1 MLRRS
6 FGATLA
12 KGRYQQF
19 APKPTHETIRGS
31 TTALSEQELTD
42 AKKEKFKKKSD
53 WYLTDRARAVQS
65 ATDAKSDHTIKLTF
79 NDSRFAFR
87 SKRTRELIRASLCF
101 KLFSIEHLV
110 ENNMHYMNLFK
121 NTFGE
126 SLFNLAMK
134 MTVYGQFVAGEDKE
148 KIKPLVKR
156 MDEVGV
162 GSILDYAVEEDL
174 DKPKATQMEMDSC
187 VPEEDTYQKI
197 ERYQPQQKFADR
209 RVGVVSARTYFYE
222 DEEQCDKN
230 MENFLY
236 CIEAA
241 GGASKHGFAAIKLTA
256 LGRPQFLLQFSEAL
270 MSSRELFEQLAG
282 AHKVDDENS
291 AKSVLEMG
299 FDEQRFYDKA
309 GRMGVA
315 VTRQDIIQ
323 QFTFMIEEADGYI
336 DMLDWNNLLDKNKKI
351 ADIFTVK
358 DEHGNFT
365 SLMKRLTE
373 DEEAQMKRM
382 LERIDILANAAK
394 ENGVRLM
401 IDAEQTYFQ
410 PAISRLTM
418 EMMRKFNT
426 ESPIIFNTYQCYLKQ
441 GFNNF
446 VIDVEQARREN
457 FYFGA
462 KIVRGA
468 YADQE
473 RARAAELG
481 YPDPIQV
488 DYEATGRCY
497 HRVMDVGLEF
507 IHTHG
512 TVNLMI
518 ASHNIDSIKYAISRM
533 DSLNIQRD
541 SGEVFFGQ
549 LLGMC
554 DQVTFPLGQA
564 GYSVYKY
571 VPFGPVNEVLPYL
584 SRRAQENRSLLDGVK
599 NERKMLFNEI
609 CRRLAR
615 GKYFLLKK

>member
-1 MLRRS
+1 MAKTKQI
-6 FGATLA
+6 FGQ
-12 KGRYQQF
+12 G
-19 APKPTHETIRGS
+19 I
-31 TTALSEQELTD
+31 
-42 AKKEKFKKKSD
+42 
-53 WYLTDRARAVQS
+53 
-65 ATDAKSDHTIKLTF
+65 
-79 NDSRFAFR
+79 
-87 SKRTRELIRASLCF
+87 
-101 KLFSIEHLV
+101 
-110 ENNMHYMNLFK
+110 
-121 NTFGE
+121 
-126 SLFNLAMK
+126 FNLAMK
-134 MTVYGQFVAGEDKE
+134 ATVYGQFVAGEDKD

-174 DKPKATQMEMDSC
+174 EKSDAVEMEMDSC
-187 VPEEDTYQKI
+187 SSDIPESQAPDLAKNPKEIVKI
-197 ERYQPQQKFADR
+197 KEAKFQPHEQFGDR
-209 RVGVVSARTYFYE
+209 REGVVSARTYFYK
-222 DEEQCDKN
+222 DEEQCDRN

-270 MSSRELFEQLAG
+270 VSSRTLFEQLAG
-282 AHKVDDENS
+282 AGKEDNKT
-291 AKSVLEMG
+291 KSVLELG
-299 FDEQRFYDKA
+299 FDESRFFDKA
-309 GRMGVA
+309 GRMGLA
-315 VTRQDIIQ
+315 VTRDDALQ
-323 QFTFMIEEADGYI
+323 QFTYMLEEADGYV
-336 DMLDWNNLLDKNKKI
+336 DLLDWNNLLDKNKRLSD
-351 ADIFTVK
+351 AFVTT
-358 DEHGNFT
+358 DELGN
-365 SLMKRLTE
+365 SVNLMKQLSD
-373 DEEAQMKRM
+373 DEEQQLKRM
-382 LERIDILANAAK
+382 FKRIDILANAAK
-394 ENGVRLM
+394 DLGVRLM

-410 PAISRLTM
+410 PAISRLAM

-426 ESPIIFNTYQCYLKQ
+426 DSPIIFNTYQCYLKQ

-446 VIDVEQARREN
+446 VIDVEQARREG
-457 FYFGA
+457 FHFGA

-473 RARAAELG
+473 RARAQELG
-481 YPDPIQV
+481 YPDPIQP

-507 IHTHG
+507 IHSHG

-533 DSLNIQRD
+533 DSLNIPRN

-571 VPFGPVNEVLPYL
+571 VPFGPVDEVLPYL

-599 NERKMLFNEI
+599 NERQMLNREI
-609 CRRLAR
+609 FRRLR
-615 GKYFLLKK
+615 RFNQK

>member
-1 MLRRS
+1 MLSRS
-6 FGATLA
+6 TRIVSPLA
-12 KGRYQQF
+12 YSGIRYQ
-19 APKPTHETIRGS
+19 S
-31 TTALSEQELTD
+31 TTKLKTHDEIKRK
-42 AKKEKFKKKSD
+42 KKEEFKKKSD
-53 WYLTDRARAVQS
+53 WYLTERAKAVEAAQGQ
-65 ATDAKSDHTIKLTF
+65 KSIKLTF
-79 NDSRFAFR
+79 TDSKYAFQ
-87 SKRTRELIRASLCF
+87 SKSTRELLRAALCF
-101 KLFSIEHLV
+101 KLFSYEPLV
-110 ENNMHYMNLFK
+110 ENNAAIMSK
-121 NTFGE
+121 TRQVFGE
-126 SLFNLAMK
+126 TIFNLAMK
-134 MTVYGQFVAGEDKE
+134 GTVYGQFVAGEDKD

-174 DKPKATQMEMDSC
+174 DKSDAVEMEMDSC
-187 VPEEDTYQKI
+187 SSDIHEPEIGKF
-197 ERYQPQQKFADR
+197 QPHEQFGDR
-209 RVGVVSARTYFYE
+209 REGVVSARTYFYK
-222 DEEQCDKN
+222 DEESCDKN

-270 MSSRELFEQLAG
+270 VSSRTLFETLAG
-282 AHKVDDENS
+282 AGKEENKQ
-291 AKSVLEMG
+291 KSVLEVG
-299 FDEQRFYDKA
+299 FDESRFFDKA
-309 GRMGVA
+309 GRMGLA
-315 VTRQDIIQ
+315 VTRDDALQ
-323 QFTFMIEEADGYI
+323 QFTYMLEEADGYV
-336 DMLDWNNLLDKNKKI
+336 DLLDWNNLLDKNKRLSD
-351 ADIFTVK
+351 AFVTT
-358 DEHGNFT
+358 DEFGN
-365 SLMKRLTE
+365 SVNLMKQLSD
-373 DEEAQMKRM
+373 DEEEQLKRM
-382 LERIDILANAAK
+382 FKRIDILANAAK
-394 ENGVRLM
+394 DLGVRLM

-426 ESPIIFNTYQCYLKQ
+426 DNPIIFNTYQCYLKQ

-446 VIDVEQARREN
+446 VIDVEQARREG
-457 FYFGA
+457 FHFGA

-473 RARAAELG
+473 RARAQELG
-481 YPDPIQV
+481 YPDPIQP

-507 IHTHG
+507 IHSHG

-533 DSLNIQRD
+533 DSLNIPRN

-599 NERKMLFNEI
+599 NERQMLNREI
-609 CRRLAR
+609 FRRLR
-615 GKYFLLKK
+615 RFNQK

>member
-1 MLRRS
+1 MLSRS
-6 FGATLA
+6 SRVISPLA
-12 KGRYQQF
+12 SVSFRHQSHKKLHDHDFLYN
-19 APKPTHETIRGS
+19 
-31 TTALSEQELTD
+31 LDELKKK
-42 AKKEKFKKKSD
+42 KKEEFKKKSD
-53 WYLTDRARAVQS
+53 WYLTERAKAVEAASGQ
-65 ATDAKSDHTIKLTF
+65 KSVKLTF
-79 NDSRFAFR
+79 TDHKYAFR
-87 SKRTRELIRASLCF
+87 SKKTYELMRAALCF
-101 KLFSIEHLV
+101 KLFSYEKLV
-110 ENNMHYMNLFK
+110 EHNMEIMAK
-121 NTFGE
+121 MEKVFGKQLYE
-126 SLFNLAMK
+126 MMMK
-134 MTVYGQFVAGEDKE
+134 MTVYGHFVAGEDKD
-148 KIKPLVKR
+148 KIKPLVRR

-174 DKPKATQMEMDSC
+174 EKSDAVQIEMESC
-187 VPEEDTYQKI
+187 ASDIEEDYSSH
-197 ERYQPQQKFADR
+197 PQQYKFQAHEQFGDR
-209 RVGVVSARTYFYE
+209 REGVVSARTYFYK
-222 DEEQCDKN
+222 DEEGCDKN
-230 MENFLY
+230 MDHFLY

-241 GGASKHGFAAIKLTA
+241 GGASRNGFAAIKLTA

-270 MSSRELFEQLAG
+270 VSSRNLFDHLAG
-282 AHKVDDENS
+282 AGKEDNKQ
-291 AKSVLEMG
+291 KSVLELG
-299 FDEQRFYDKA
+299 FDESRFFDKA
-309 GRMGVA
+309 GRMGLA
-315 VTRQDIIQ
+315 VSRDDLVE
-323 QFTFMIEEADGYI
+323 QFTFMLEEADGYV
-336 DMLDWNNLLDKNKKI
+336 DLLDWNNLLDRNKNLSDAFVTKD
-351 ADIFTVK
+351 ANGDTV
-358 DEHGNFT
+358 E
-365 SLMKRLTE
+365 LMKRLSQ

-382 LERIDILANAAK
+382 LQRIDTLANAAK
-394 ENGVRLM
+394 DLGVRLM

-426 ESPIIFNTYQCYLKQ
+426 DKPIIFNTYQCYLKQ

-446 VIDVEQARREN
+446 VIDVEQARREG
-457 FYFGA
+457 FHFGA

-473 RARAAELG
+473 RARAKELG

-507 IHTHG
+507 IHSHG

-533 DSLNIQRD
+533 DSLNIPRN

-564 GYSVYKY
+564 GYQVYKY

-599 NERKMLFNEI
+599 NERQMLNKEI
-609 CRRLAR
+609 FRRMSRL
-615 GKYFLLKK
+615 GLNKN

>member
-6 FGATLA
+6 LKAA
-12 KGRYQQF
+12 HRYTQF
-19 APKPTHETIRGS
+19 KPTENGLYS
-31 TTALSEQELTD
+31 DQELTD

-65 ATDAKSDHTIKLTF
+65 AHDLAPDRSIKLTF
-79 NDSRFAFR
+79 NDSSFAFR
-87 SKRTRELIRASLCF
+87 SKKTRELIRASLCF
-101 KLFSIEHLV
+101 RLFSVEHLV
-110 ENNMHYMNLFK
+110 DNNMYYMNMFK
-121 NTFGE
+121 RTFGE
-126 SLFNLAMK
+126 GLFNMAMK
-134 MTVYGQFVAGEDKE
+134 MTVYGQFVAGEDKDR
-148 KIKPLVKR
+148 IKPLVRR

-187 VPEEDTYQKI
+187 VPEEETYQKI
-197 ERYQPQQKFADR
+197 ERVSDPLPFRKSSSFQYQPQQKFADR

-270 MSSRELFEQLAG
+270 MSSRELFEQLSG
-282 AHKVDDENS
+282 AHTTSDGETT

-299 FDEQRFYDKA
+299 FDEQRFFDKA

-315 VTRQDIIQ
+315 VSREEIIQ
-323 QFTFMIEEADGYI
+323 QFTFMMEESDGYV
-336 DMLDWNNLLDKNKKI
+336 DMLDWNNLLDENKKI

-358 DEHGNFT
+358 DENGNFT
-365 SLMKRLTE
+365 NLMKQLTE

-446 VIDVEQARREN
+446 VIDVEQARREG
-457 FYFGA
+457 FFFGA

-473 RARAAELG
+473 RARADELG

-599 NERKMLFNEI
+599 NERKMLFREI
-609 CRRLAR
+609 ARRLAR
-615 GKYFLLKK
+615 GNVK